1 MLLWNFVLYKWPN
14 FMLNCQAQGHKHW
27 PILVPGLVLMAE
39 LCWHLLGFIAI
50 ILCLATFCFSLRY

>member
-39 LCWHLLGFIAI
+39 LCWPDRK
-50 ILCLATFCFSLRY
+50 SVV